1 MCLFNFF
8 EEEEPK
14 NKRVALNPLMR
25 KALIDDLAKK
35 QGGRCM
41 YCGRKVVRD
50 LFDLDHKNP
59 VARGGTNRTS
69 NFQLLCRTCN
79 TRKGAMTD
87 REFRRKYK
95 SIGVPQTQV
104 LPKRAIPQRKFEE
117 AGKTPASKGRG
128 GASARKRSTSRHPS
142 ATRAE
147 PRASSAVGPFADA
160 EARPPAFSTR
170 SPASAASMLTSYP
183 SWRAGN
189 RHI

>member
-14 NKRVALNPLMR
+14 NKRVALNPMMR

-50 LFDLDHKNP
+50 LLDLDHKNP

-95 SIGVPQTQV
+95 AIGVPQTQV

-117 AGKTPASKGRG
+117 AGKAPASKSRGRT
-128 GASARKRSTSRHPS
+128 STRKRSTARTSVLH
-142 ATRAE
+142 AE
-147 PRASSAVGPFADA
+147 DV
-160 EARPPAFSTR
+160 FSGGTVCGR
-170 SPASAASMLTSYP
+170 RGKT
-183 SWRAGN
+183 AGFFDTVTCK
-189 RHI
+189 RCLDTY